1 VHESEVL
8 VGVPLP
14 ADAKPAELVKPG
26 EAALHYP
33 ALGAETGAVVL
44 ASPGDQGLDAPVAE
58 LATVLVVVIAPVGEQ
73 PVGAA
78 ARAADSAGERHDAI
92 DQGQEL
98 GDVVAVPA
106 CEGDRQ
112 RQPAGVGQQV
122 ML

>member
-1 VHESEVL
+1 M
-8 VGVPLP
+8 VGVTLP
-14 ADAKPAELVKPG
+14 ADAKPPELVKPG
-26 EAALHYP
+26 EAALHDP

-44 ASPGDQGLDAPVAE
+44 APPGNQWLDAPAPE
-58 LATVLVVVIAPVGEQ
+58 LAAVLVVVIAPVGEQ
-73 PVGAA
+73 PIGAT
-78 ARAADSAGERHDAI
+78 ARAADPAGDRHDTI